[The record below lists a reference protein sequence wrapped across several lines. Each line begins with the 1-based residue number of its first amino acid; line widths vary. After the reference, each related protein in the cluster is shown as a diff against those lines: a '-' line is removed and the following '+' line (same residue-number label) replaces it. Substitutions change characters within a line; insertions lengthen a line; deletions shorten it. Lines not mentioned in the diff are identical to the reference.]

1 MSIEKNT
8 VKEDFLNRLDLL
20 IKISKTRKVNL
31 AQEIGIS
38 PSAITEIVK
47 GRSNPSPQ
55 TLKSLSRFFKVNEE
69 WLEYGTGDKYTEYEP
84 TVIHRGLTPDQ
95 EQILQAL
102 EGKPIAQQFI
112 MDMMQLDEPD
122 MLNAYSDFVRNWK
135 GKN

>member
-1 MSIEKNT
+1 MSKIISEYIKEARKAQRMTLRTLSEKSGVSVGHLSEFENGKT
-8 VKEDFLNRLDLL
+8 ELGGDKLVKVC
-20 IKISKTRKVNL
+20 KVL
-31 AQEIGIS
+31 GIS
-38 PSAITEIVK
+38 TDVERGLISEP
-47 GRSNPSPQ
+47 
-55 TLKSLSRFFKVNEE
+55 L
-69 WLEYGTGDKYTEYEP
+69 TGYEAA
-84 TVIHRGLTPDQ
+84 TIHRALTPDQ